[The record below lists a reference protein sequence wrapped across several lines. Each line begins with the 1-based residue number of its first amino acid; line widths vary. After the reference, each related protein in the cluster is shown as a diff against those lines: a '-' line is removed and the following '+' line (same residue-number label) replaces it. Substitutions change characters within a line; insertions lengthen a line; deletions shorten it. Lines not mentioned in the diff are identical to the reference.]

1 MAIKIIIVDDVLEMR
16 EMIVKMLSTSSLD
29 YELIGLC
36 ENGEEAIELMKKTR
50 ADIILMDIN
59 MPVMNGLE
67 ATQMIV
73 EQFPQARVIMMSVQH
88 ESEYLKKAMLAGA
101 KAYIMKPVDMDELIE
116 TITTTYERH
125 QYLEKAPA
133 SDNQTHE
140 AQVISFFSAKGGVG
154 KSVLALNSSL
164 IIHEKFNKK
173 ILLIDL
179 DLQFGDIALMVN
191 KQNELTIKE
200 MFDDSPI
207 TNIDD
212 MKPYLYKF
220 KDNFDMLFA
229 PKDPESAEYISNEQ
243 IKSILEILKKHYDII
258 IIDTGVN
265 YSEVTL
271 NALDLSDLIL
281 IVTNLEVTGLKNTKL
296 SLRVMQSLNYDEDKV
311 KLVVNMAHDKFGVT
325 KANVQKAF
333 TFEVLGYIPEDIKLV
348 RNSINTGIPTIASK
362 NSSLFKPLL
371 GVCQSIIN
379 RR

>member
-16 EMIVKMLSTSSLD
+16 EMLVKMLESSNLN
-29 YELIGLC
+29 YELLGLC
-36 ENGEEAIELMKKTR
+36 ENGQEAIGLMKKAR
-50 ADIILMDIN
+50 ADVVLMDIN

-73 EQFPQARVIMMSVQH
+73 EEFPQARVIMMSVQH

-125 QYLEKAPA
+125 QYLEKTIPT
-133 SDNQTHE
+133 DNQAHD
-140 AQVISFFSAKGGVG
+140 AQIISFFSGKGGVG
-154 KSVLALNSSL
+154 KSMLALNMSL

-173 ILLIDL
+173 LLLIDL

-191 KQNELTIKE
+191 KQSELTIKE

-207 TNIDD
+207 VNFEDT
-212 MKPYLYKF
+212 KPYLYKY
-220 KDNFDMLFA
+220 KENLDMLFA

-243 IKSILEILKKHYDII
+243 IKSILEIFKKQYDII

-271 NALDLSDLIL
+271 NALDLSDQIM

-296 SLRVMQSLNYDEDKV
+296 SLRVMQSLNYGEEKV
-311 KLVVNMAHDKFGVT
+311 KMIVNMAHDKFGVT

-333 TFEVLGYIPEDIKLV
+333 TYEVLGYIPEDIKLV
-348 RNSINTGIPTIASK
+348 RNAINTGVPLVATK
-362 NSSLFKPLL
+362 NSSLYKPLSS
-371 GVCQSIIN
+371 VCQSILKV
-379 RR
+379 

>member
-16 EMIVKMLSTSSLD
+16 EMLVKMLESSHLD
-29 YELIGLC
+29 YELLGLC
-36 ENGEEAIELMKKTR
+36 ENGQEAIGLMKKTR
-50 ADIILMDIN
+50 ADVVLMDIN

-73 EQFPQARVIMMSVQH
+73 EDFPQARVIMMSVQH

-116 TITTTYERH
+116 TITITYERH
-125 QYLEKAPA
+125 QYLEKTI
-133 SDNQTHE
+133 SVENQAHD
-140 AQVISFFSAKGGVG
+140 AQIISFFSAKGGVG
-154 KSVLALNSSL
+154 KSMLALNSSL
-164 IIHEKFNKK
+164 MIHEKFNKK
-173 ILLIDL
+173 VLLIDL

-191 KQNELTIKE
+191 KQSELTIKE

-207 TNIDD
+207 INFEDT
-212 MKPYLYKF
+212 KPYLYKY
-220 KDNFDMLFA
+220 KENLDMLFA

-243 IKSILEILKKHYDII
+243 IKSILEIFKKQYDII

-271 NALDLSDLIL
+271 NALDLSDQIM

-296 SLRVMQSLNYDEDKV
+296 SLRVMQSLNYGEEKV
-311 KLVVNMAHDKFGVT
+311 KMIVNMAHDKFGVT

-333 TFEVLGYIPEDIKLV
+333 TYEVLGYIPEDIKLV
-348 RNSINTGIPTIASK
+348 RNAINTGVPLVSVK
-362 NSSLFKPLL
+362 GSSLYKPLL
-371 GVCQSIIN
+371 SVCQSILKV
-379 RR
+379 